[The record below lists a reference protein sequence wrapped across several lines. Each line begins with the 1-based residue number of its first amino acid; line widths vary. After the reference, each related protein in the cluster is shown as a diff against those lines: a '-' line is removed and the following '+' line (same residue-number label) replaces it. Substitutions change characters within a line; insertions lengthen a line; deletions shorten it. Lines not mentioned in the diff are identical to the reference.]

1 MQGKMSTSY
10 TLHGHKDGGSTAC
23 PGTALYYEI
32 RTWPRFAGRLQWTWM
47 GENDIFHDSRSI
59 DYIIIVLLGKVHKK
73 WEIFCLGRR
82 WTAEKN
88 FKVNTI
94 YTILHYGK
102 HYSVFTF
109 LSGLPS
115 WTIAGSFLLSYLFF
129 VFSIFFFVSV
139 PCGSLSWS

>member
-32 RTWPRFAGRLQWTWM
+32 RTWPRFAGPLQWTWM

-88 FKVNTI
+88 FKVNTTLYCI
-94 YTILHYGK
+94 MVNITVYSHFFPDCLHELLPDRFFWATCFLFL
-102 HYSVFTF
+102 VFF
-109 LSGLPS
+109 
-115 WTIAGSFLLSYLFF
+115 I
-129 VFSIFFFVSV
+129 FFVSV